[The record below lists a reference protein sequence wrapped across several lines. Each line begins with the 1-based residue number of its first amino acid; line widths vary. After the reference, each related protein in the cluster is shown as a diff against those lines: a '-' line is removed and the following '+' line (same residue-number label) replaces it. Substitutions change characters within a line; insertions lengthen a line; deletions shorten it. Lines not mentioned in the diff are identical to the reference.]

1 MLKATNLSF
10 RYKGEDWL
18 FRNLN
23 LEVNPGEVVGI
34 FGKSGSGKTTMG
46 KILAGYLD
54 ADDGTVEIDGK
65 PVYPLKRTI
74 NPIQL
79 IWQHPEKA
87 INPRWRMKKVLAENE
102 KADRAFI
109 EQFELKEEWMTRYP
123 GELSGG
129 ELQRFCLARAFGS
142 STQYIIADEI
152 TTMLDALN
160 QAKIW
165 KIIQRQITLRKF
177 GLLVISHDLALLK
190 RISDRIIDF
199 KALTHVANKIAEPTA
214 QYTSSNL

>member
-1 MLKATNLSF
+1 MLRAKNLSF

-23 LEVNPGEVVGI
+23 LEVKPGEVVGV
-34 FGKSGSGKTTMG
+34 FGRSGSGKTTLG
-46 KILAGYLD
+46 KILAGYLE
-54 ADDGTVEIDGK
+54 AEEGTVEIDGK

-102 KADRAFI
+102 KVDRAFI

-142 STQYIIADEI
+142 STEYLIADEI

-165 KIIQRQITLRKF
+165 KILQHQITLRKF
-177 GLLVISHDLALLK
+177 GLLVISHDIALLK

-199 KALTHVANKIAEPTA
+199 KELTHVSKKPVETVV
-214 QYTSSNL
+214 